1 MANKQ
6 AGDSQVARL
15 KIAFA
20 AVQYKFHSYR
30 SDRQHQGRGAVV
42 GMVYD
47 GVLNIPQASNE

>member
-30 SDRQHQGRGAVV
+30 SDKQHQCRGAVV